1 MTLKNSQ
8 TLAID
13 VKNLYDRL
21 NKKAGQSIWTAED
34 YLSGL
39 MGDIGDLH
47 KLLMAKNNK
56 RSYKGKD
63 MTLDQAIEHEMA
75 DILWSVFVLAE
86 AHGVDVDKAF
96 TTTMAKLKTDIDG
109 KLGA

>member
-1 MTLKNSQ
+1 MTLKNAQ
-8 TLAID
+8 ALAID
-13 VKNLYDRL
+13 VKDLYDRL
-21 NKKAGQSIWTAED
+21 NKKSDQSLWSAED

-75 DILWSVFVLAE
+75 DIVWSILVLAKM
-86 AHGVDVDKAF
+86 HNVDIDKAF
-96 TTTMAKLKTDIDG
+96 SDTMTKLKTDIEK
-109 KLGA
+109 KLA